1 LELNITIKKQEGF
14 FMQKWW
20 GMLLAVV
27 MVFSIMSIDTPT
39 AEASTAS
46 QVISEG
52 KKVQG
57 TPYQWGGRTPSTGFD
72 CSGFVRYAYGQA
84 GISLPLGTAN
94 QVREGTFVS
103 RSNLQ
108 PGDIV
113 FFSGTYRSGVS
124 HNGIYIGNNQ
134 FINATVSQGVTI
146 TSMNNSYWSPK
157 YHSARRIISGGSQ
170 ESVAST
176 SDSSS
181 ADKAVITANTAAIV
195 RDRGFRTANRIGS
208 IPRGKTVDV
217 IQEYNYYSV
226 VSDGSTR
233 GFVSKSLL
241 DTSGS
246 SSSSSSS
253 SSSVSSSGNTAVVTA
268 NTAANVRDRGFR
280 TANRIGS
287 ISRGTTVEV
296 IQTYN
301 YYAVVTDGST
311 RGFVSLSLLDMQ

>member
-1 LELNITIKKQEGF
+1 
-14 FMQKWW
+14 MQKWW

-39 AEASTAS
+39 AEASSTS

-52 KKVQG
+52 KKVMG

-94 QVREGTFVS
+94 QVREGSFVS

-113 FFSGTYRSGVS
+113 FFAGTYRSSVS
-124 HNGIYIGNNQ
+124 HNGIYLGNNQ
-134 FINATVSQGVTI
+134 FLHASASQGVTI
-146 TSMNNSYWSPK
+146 TSMSNSYWAPK

-176 SDSSS
+176 PDSNSS
-181 ADKAVITANTAAIV
+181 ADQAVITANTAAIV
-195 RDRGFRTANRIGS
+195 RDRGYITANRIGS

-217 IQEYNYYSV
+217 IQEYNHYSV
-226 VSDGSTR
+226 VTDGSTR

-241 DTSGS
+241 DDKSSG
-246 SSSSSSS
+246 
-253 SSSVSSSGNTAVVTA
+253 SSSVSSSGDTAVVTA
-268 NTAANVRDRGFR
+268 NTAANVRDRGYK

-296 IQTYN
+296 IQKYN

-311 RGFVSLSLLDMQ
+311 RGFVSLSLLDMR